1 MDLSHLTRPSILC
14 QCSRCSSSLAACEN
28 EWAKLSNTYSTVA
41 GWLSVDLNRINISS
55 EKKQI
60 PQSSELSFVRGCIVQ
75 EIMCRLCHQKLGALA
90 HLENG
95 VKIFWK
101 LSKVSFREIISMR
114 ETQPVFKEGALPTL
128 FPQHRAPTEPES
140 TSRAD
145 PSATSDQSDSALRA
159 TSVQQQIQSQGVS
172 INRISSSV
180 DELHDTMA
188 ELKQAFTA
196 LRIELNAPGNR
207 IQDIDKMDGGLDMVR
222 TVLKELKA
230 KADEIEKL
238 RLENESL
245 KLKNKYLEER
255 NMAASPPMPHR
266 LDNRAM
272 SEVRSPGLLNE
283 NGKRSW
289 PGTLTDNHHQ
299 QIADSF
305 DDDGDNETVNH
316 VALEESALPPVKVP
330 LKPADD
336 TAAASFRQLQNEIAS
351 WAQNGDGSGSDLVTG
366 GRSETGEPANKRP
379 RLSTAENI
387 ESPGS
392 AGKEKKKPGRPKGWR
407 KSTGQTQPSDEPQTP
422 VPAVMLSEQEAD
434 VSSGTQRE
442 EAVANHEDDTADSGG
457 PQTRSRGRRARSRA
471 PSRAASKAPS
481 RAPSASPIV
490 TRSAQKA
497 QDKNTTPLKDIE
509 ANEANADS
517 VATAEAAFTVQP
529 PDIPQNSNSSEKEN
543 SNENAVSAPD
553 QVSSSNTRKSQVAA
567 RDVLAK
573 MAMER
578 EEAMATDG

>member
-1 MDLSHLTRPSILC
+1 MSALPPEARS
-14 QCSRCSSSLAACEN
+14 SRTPGEWVGPESSSLRS
-28 EWAKLSNTYSTVA
+28 L
-41 GWLSVDLNRINISS
+41 GLLNRTY
-55 EKKQI
+55 
-60 PQSSELSFVRGCIVQ
+60 R
-75 EIMCRLCHQKLGALA
+75 A
-90 HLENG
+90 
-95 VKIFWK
+95 KIFWK

-128 FPQHRAPTEPES
+128 FPQHRALTEPDP
-140 TSRAD
+140 TSKAD
-145 PSATSDQSDSALRA
+145 PPATSGQSDTALHT
-159 TSVQQQIQSQGVS
+159 TSVRQQIQSQGVS

-196 LRIELNAPGNR
+196 LRIELNAPGSR
-207 IQDIDKMDGGLDMVR
+207 MQDIDKMDGGLDMVR

-255 NMAASPPMPHR
+255 NRAASPAIPR
-266 LDNRAM
+266 LLDNRAM

-283 NGKRSW
+283 NGKRPW
-289 PGTLTDNHHQ
+289 PGTLTDNHQQ

-305 DDDGDNETVNH
+305 SDDDDNEAMNH

-336 TAAASFRQLQNEIAS
+336 TATASFRQLQDEIAS
-351 WAQNGDGSGSDLVTG
+351 WTRSGDGSGSDQVTG
-366 GRSETGEPANKRP
+366 GRHETGEPANKRP
-379 RLSTAENI
+379 RLSTAENM
-387 ESPGS
+387 EGPGS
-392 AGKEKKKPGRPKGWR
+392 AGKDKKKPGRPKGWR
-407 KSTGQTQPSDEPQTP
+407 KSTSQAQPSDEPQTP
-422 VPAVMLSEQEAD
+422 VPAAMSSEQEAS

-442 EAVANHEDDTADSGG
+442 AVANHEDETADSGG

-471 PSRAASKAPS
+471 PSSAAS

-490 TRSAQKA
+490 TRSSQKS

-509 ANEANADS
+509 ANGANPDS
-517 VATAEAAFTVQP
+517 LGTAEPAFTVQP
-529 PDIPQNSNSSEKEN
+529 PDIPQNSSEKGN
-543 SNENAVSAPD
+543 SNENAVPASD
-553 QVSSSNTRKSQVAA
+553 HVSSNTRKSQVAA
-567 RDVLAK
+567 RDVLTK

-578 EEAMATDG
+578 EEAMATDW